1 MAKWID
7 TIARRLGY
15 AKPQKRDFAA
25 AAFNR
30 LTSGWNSSNTSANV
44 DLYRGLDT
52 LRARSRDLFANNDYA
67 RRFGG
72 MVTANVIGGAG
83 VILQARIY
91 DKPGK
96 PDAGA
101 NDAVEAGFARWG
113 MRGSCDVTGRL
124 SWRDTQI
131 QVIKAVARD
140 GEALIRK
147 IRGKAAGNAFGYAL
161 QVLDI
166 DRLDTKLMR
175 AAGKGLNEIKMG
187 VEVDAFGRAVAYW
200 LRPFHPGELWLAQG
214 QVLSDHQ
221 RVPAGDILHVYMAD
235 RPEQL
240 RGAPWMHAAMTR
252 LNNLGGYEEAAVI
265 AARVGAS
272 KMGFFKTPE
281 GGVDAASDG
290 KDEQG
295 VPYTEAEPGAFGT
308 LPDGMDFVPFNPDYP
323 HAMYAEFV
331 KACLRGV
338 ASGLGV
344 SYHGLANDLEG
355 VNFSSIRAGTLEER
369 DQWIGIQQWFIDAFL
384 EPVYQD
390 WLRSA
395 LAFGQILLANGSPLP
410 LEKIDK
416 FAAHTWQARRWQWV
430 DPLKD
435 MNASVLAIE
444 NGLKAP
450 QDVAAELGVD
460 YEDVLVKIKQAQDM
474 AAKIGVTLGQPA
486 PPPKPADPD
495 EAQDDDPPAVKALQ
509 AEVRALR
516 AQMAQPAAVPPSIT
530 FAAGAFDI
538 KAGNTQ
544 IENHPPAVQID
555 NHLPA
560 PSVTVENRQDAQA
573 APNVEVHVEAV
584 MPEQPAAVV
593 EVTVEQPP
601 AEVNVHLP
609 DRQTVTT
616 FTHNHAGDIVAAT
629 QTETTKE

>member
-15 AKPQKRDFAA
+15 AKPQQRDFAA

-30 LTSGWNSSNTSANV
+30 LTSGWNSNNTSANV

-52 LRARSRDLFANNDYA
+52 LRARSRDLFNNNDYA

-72 MVTANVIGGAG
+72 MVTANVVGGSG
-83 VILQARIY
+83 VMLQARIY

-96 PDAGA
+96 PDSGA
-101 NDAVEAGFARWG
+101 NDAVEIAFDKWGARG
-113 MRGSCDVTGRL
+113 TCDVTGRL
-124 SWRDTQI
+124 SWRDLQLLI
-131 QVIKAVARD
+131 IKAVARD

-147 IRGKAAGNAFGYAL
+147 IRGKAAGNAYGYAL

-175 AAGKGLNEIKMG
+175 AADKDVNEIKMG
-187 VEVDAFGRAVAYW
+187 VEVDAFGRAVAHW
-200 LRPFHPGELWLAQG
+200 LRPYHPGELWLAQG
-214 QVLSDHQ
+214 QVLSEHQ
-221 RVPAGDILHVYMAD
+221 RVPAADILHVYMTD
-235 RPEQL
+235 RPEAL
-240 RGAPWMHAAMTR
+240 RGTPWMHAAMTR

-272 KMGFFKTPE
+272 KMGFFKTAE
-281 GGVDAASDG
+281 GGLDAAADG
-290 KDEQG
+290 KDAQG

-390 WLRSA
+390 WIKSA
-395 LAFGQILLANGSPLP
+395 LAFGQITLANGSPLP
-410 LEKIDK
+410 IEKADK
-416 FAAHTWQARRWQWV
+416 FTAHTWQARRWQWV

-435 MNASVLAIE
+435 MNASVLAIQ

-460 YEDVLVKIKQAQDM
+460 YEDVLVKIKQAQDL
-474 AAKIGVTLGQPA
+474 AAKIGVVLGKPAEPA
-486 PPPKPADPD
+486 PAPAEPD
-495 EAQDDDPPAVKALQ
+495 EDDAPKAVKQLQ
-509 AEVRALR
+509 EQVRSLETR
-516 AQMAQPAAVPPSIT
+516 LAQPAAAPSIT
-530 FAAGAFDI
+530 INQGAVEF
-538 KAGNTQ
+538 KAGDT
-544 IENHPPAVQID
+544 HVAAPAVQID

-560 PSVTVENRQDAQA
+560 PSVTIENRQDAQA
-573 APNVEVHVEAV
+573 APTVEVHVEAI

-593 EVTVEQPP
+593 DVTVEM
-601 AEVNVHLP
+601 P
-609 DRQTVTT
+609 DELRITAMPTRETTSTVERNQSGEITRT
-616 FTHNHAGDIVAAT
+616 T
-629 QTETTKE
+629 QTEQDKE